1 MSGAV
6 NPPENR
12 STDGE
17 AVGETP
23 SRLRSIPPSWIFG
36 GLSALLASGYGVLF
50 TVVADYR
57 DEYGIS
63 ETSIGWLIGLGFIVA
78 FFAQTLIAPIGDRGH
93 ARNLIRA
100 GVLMNVVGLLMLG
113 FGENLEVLLIGRVIS
128 GLGIGTALPAIRRIV
143 ILADPENL
151 GENLGRLLS
160 ADVFGFAMGPA
171 LSALLVGTFGLPAP
185 YLVVA
190 IATLA
195 VLTVAESFH
204 VEETVDNSG
213 QRLAFDLLKSRVV
226 AGAVVMGGAVFLMI
240 GAFDALWDLVHEDLG
255 TANWM
260 SNLGITLFAVPLV
273 IFGPFS
279 GRLSQRVGPFKV
291 GGLGLLAGAFFIF
304 VYGQL
309 PSGEWI
315 FAVAMAHALTDGL
328 TISASGVAVAM
339 AVPEERQSGAQGL
352 IGAAQ
357 ALSGGIAAV
366 VIAAIY
372 EEQGRAAAYTTGA
385 IGMLIFT
392 AVAMWLGVDFWL
404 RGGHQKALEESRE
417 ESLDES
423 GPAGPDTITRARSTR
438 RPRLRRE

>member
-1 MSGAV
+1 MSGAMK
-6 NPPENR
+6 PDERRQMERRFPE
-12 STDGE
+12 
-17 AVGETP
+17 
-23 SRLRSIPPSWIFG
+23 IPPSWIFG

-57 DEYGIS
+57 DAYGIS

-93 ARNLIRA
+93 ARNLIRV
-100 GVLMNVVGLLMLG
+100 GVLVNVIGLLLLG
-113 FGENLEVLLIGRVIS
+113 FGKNLDVLLTGRVIS
-128 GLGIGTALPAIRRIV
+128 GLGIGLALPAIRRIV

-151 GENLGRLLS
+151 GENLGRLFS
-160 ADVFGFAMGPA
+160 AGVFGFAMGPA
-171 LSALLVGTFGLPAP
+171 LSALLVGTFGLAAP

-190 IATLA
+190 AATLA
-195 VLTVAESFH
+195 ILAITESFH
-204 VEETVDNSG
+204 VEETIDNSG

-226 AGAVVMGGAVFLMI
+226 AGAVVMGAGVFFMI
-240 GAFDALWDLVHEDLG
+240 GAFDALWDVVHEDLG
-255 TANWM
+255 TADWM
-260 SNLGITLFAVPLV
+260 SNLGITLFAIPLV

-315 FAVAMAHALTDGL
+315 FAIAMAHALTDSI
-328 TISASGVAVAM
+328 TVSASGVAVAM
-339 AVPEERQSGAQGL
+339 AVPKERQSGAQGL

-366 VIAAIY
+366 VIASVY
-372 EEQGRAAAYTTGA
+372 EEQGRAAAYATGA
-385 IGMLIFT
+385 IGTLIFT
-392 AVAMWLGVDFWL
+392 AIAMWLGVDFWL
-404 RGGHQKALEESRE
+404 RGGHRRALE

-423 GPAGPDTITRARSTR
+423 ETRSGEPDVATRARATR
-438 RPRLRRE
+438 RRRLHRP

>member
-1 MSGAV
+1 MSAAM
-6 NPPENR
+6 NPSERRQMGR
-12 STDGE
+12 SFRE
-17 AVGETP
+17 
-23 SRLRSIPPSWIFG
+23 IPPSWIFG

-57 DEYGIS
+57 DAYGIS

-78 FFAQTLIAPIGDRGH
+78 FFAQALIAPIGDRGH

-100 GVLMNVVGLLMLG
+100 GVLMNVVGLFLLG

-171 LSALLVGTFGLPAP
+171 LSAMLVGTFGLAAP

-190 IATLA
+190 AATLA
-195 VLTVAESFH
+195 ILAVAESFH
-204 VEETVDNSG
+204 VEETIDNSG
-213 QRLAFDLLKSRVV
+213 QRLAFDLLKTRVV
-226 AGAVVMGGAVFLMI
+226 AGAVVMGAGVFFMI

-255 TANWM
+255 TADWM
-260 SNLGITLFAVPLV
+260 PNLGITLFAIPLV

-279 GRLSQRVGPFKV
+279 GRLSQQVGPFKV

-315 FAVAMAHALTDGL
+315 FAIAMAHALTDGL
-328 TISASGVAVAM
+328 TVSASGVAVAM

-366 VIAAIY
+366 VIASVY
-372 EEQGRAAAYTTGA
+372 EQQGRAAAYATGA
-385 IGMLIFT
+385 IGMLTFT
-392 AVAMWLGVDFWL
+392 AIAMWLGVDFWL
-404 RGGHQKALEESRE
+404 RGGHRQALEES
-417 ESLDES
+417 LDKSATGS
-423 GPAGPDTITRARSTR
+423 GEPDVATRARSTR
-438 RPRLRRE
+438 RPRLRRP

>member
-1 MSGAV
+1 MSAAPNTPDARQSRTIPASWMFGA
-6 NPPENR
+6 
-12 STDGE
+12 
-17 AVGETP
+17 
-23 SRLRSIPPSWIFG
+23 
-36 GLSALLASGYGVLF
+36 LSAMLAAGYGVLF

-100 GVLMNVVGLLMLG
+100 GVLLNIVGLFMLG
-113 FGENLEVLLIGRVIS
+113 FGESLPVLLTGRVIS

-171 LSALLVGTFGLPAP
+171 LSALLVGSFGLAAP

-190 IATLA
+190 VGTF
-195 VLTVAESFH
+195 VLLGASESFH

-213 QRLAFDLLKSRVV
+213 QSFAFDLLRSRVV

-255 TANWM
+255 TADWM
-260 SNLGITLFAVPLV
+260 SNLGITLFAIPLV

-279 GRLSQRVGPFKV
+279 GRLSQRVGPFRV

-304 VYGQL
+304 IYGQL

-315 FAVAMAHALTDGL
+315 FAFAMAHAVTDGL

-366 VIAAIY
+366 VIAAVY
-372 EEQGRAAAYTTGA
+372 EEQGRAAAYAAGA
-385 IGMLIFT
+385 VGMLVFLAI
-392 AVAMWLGVDFWL
+392 AMWLSVDFWL
-404 RGGHQKALEESRE
+404 RGGHRRAVEQAAASAEDK
-417 ESLDES
+417 
-423 GPAGPDTITRARSTR
+423 GPAPAVSSARSTR
-438 RPRLRRE
+438 RPRLRRP